1 MRPFIL
7 GALAALFCVGAATAT
22 HAAANLGLRGAGG
35 RLSFVNPSDIDGTV
49 GLDFIADWGTLRP
62 QLAVETTLDFWS
74 SEEDFGFFQ
83 TDVRDIAFGTRLK
96 YTFNVTDHR
105 VRPYVAGGLALH
117 FVNRET
123 PTTLFPDG
131 TLRLASEKS
140 DTNLGL
146 DLAGGVGYKTSPTIF
161 VVGELRIRLVDD
173 VQQVM
178 LAGGVVYWFN

>member
-1 MRPFIL
+1 MKPFIL
-7 GALAALFCVGAATAT
+7 GAMVALLFAAAATDT
-22 HAAANLGLRGAGG
+22 HAGANIGLRGAGG
-35 RLSFVNPSDIDGTV
+35 RLSFVNPNDIDGTI
-49 GLDFIADWGTLRP
+49 GLDFIADFGTLRP

-74 SEEDFGFFQ
+74 SEEDRPFQTQ

-117 FVNRET
+117 FVRFER
-123 PTTLFPDG
+123 PILVGGLLVRRDD
-131 TLRLASEKS
+131 SE
-140 DTNLGL
+140 TNLGL

-161 VVGELRIRLVDD
+161 IVGELRFRLVDD

>member
-1 MRPFIL
+1 MRHFIL
-7 GALAALFCVGAATAT
+7 GAMAALLCAAAATDT
-22 HAAANLGLRGAGG
+22 HATANLGLRGVGG
-35 RLSFVNPSDIDGTV
+35 RVSFVNPSDIDGTI

-74 SEEDFGFFQ
+74 SEEDFGFFNI
-83 TDVRDIAFGTRLK
+83 DVRDIAFGTRLK
-96 YTFNVTDHR
+96 YTFNVTDPK

-123 PTTLFPDG
+123 PTTLIGG
-131 TLRLASEKS
+131 TLIAARDDS
-140 DTNLGL
+140 DTNLGI

-161 VVGELRIRLVDD
+161 VVGELRFRLVDD